1 MIVYIAGKI
10 TGNSHYKEE
19 FNKAEAEIK
28 NKYGDDVQVLNPAI
42 LPEGMFPADYMR
54 ICFAMIDTAH
64 VIVFLP
70 NAIHSDGAMLELDYA
85 KYTRRKYVKELHDFV
100 EHSIAIPTNE

>member
-1 MIVYIAGKI
+1 
-10 TGNSHYKEE
+10 
-19 FNKAEAEIK
+19 
-28 NKYGDDVQVLNPAI
+28 
-42 LPEGMFPADYMR
+42 
-54 ICFAMIDTAH
+54 MIDTAH